1 MLDLDYFK
9 DYNDRNG
16 HQAGDRLLKEA
27 AARWGAHVRDTD
39 LLARYGG
46 EEFAVAMPDCDL
58 ARASQVIER
67 IRTATPEGEKASA
80 GVVAWDGEESE
91 IQLVARADEALYKA
105 KRAGRDRVETA

>member
-1 MLDLDYFK
+1 
-9 DYNDRNG
+9 
-16 HQAGDRLLKEA
+16 
-27 AARWGAHVRDTD
+27 
-39 LLARYGG
+39 
-46 EEFAVAMPDCDL
+46 MPDCDL
-58 ARASQVIER
+58 ERASQVVER